1 MSFSRKGGVIP
12 DGWLEM
18 QEKAKSTEKSKFVG
32 KPTEMFTVEITI
44 RIAMLLSSLEFKI
57 CRVKIRDNSV
67 I

>member
-32 KPTEMFTVEITI
+32 KPTEMFTVEII
-44 RIAMLLSSLEFKI
+44 IIAMLLSSLEFKI